1 MDWIEYLGR
10 QNIENWIIK
19 QFANAAENLLFSRDD
34 AVGYVEQ
41 AFDYIEKHD
50 LIDSLL
56 QLDKRTICQIIYRIA
71 MRPAEEYLWQVQ
83 IDMALA
89 GKVDTP
95 DGAIYYYTKKAED
108 IGERK
113 ATYLLS
119 VELSKRRGISPHW

>member
-19 QFANAAENLLFSRDD
+19 QFANAAENLLFSRDE
-34 AVGYVEQ
+34 AVSYVEQ

-83 IDMALA
+83 TDMALA

-95 DGAIYYYTKKAED
+95 DGPIYYYTKKAED

-119 VELSKRRGISPHW
+119 VELSKRRGISPRW